1 MDLFT
6 RNDGTTLHY
15 NTLGEGYPVVLIH
28 TAYDNYTV
36 FNDVAKKLAKSFQV
50 VLIDLRGHGYSDKPR
65 HIAFQEFAD
74 DIIAFQEF
82 ADDIIALLDFI
93 YIDQAAFIG
102 HEMAAMIIADL
113 SVRYPGYVSSLTFVN
128 PTSVEGELPEE
139 RLFRKYAHT
148 IRNWDDEKQSKFLND
163 KKYYK
168 PRKMNKFL
176 KHVEDTNSISTKE
189 EIQAIED
196 VFKSTGISDV
206 FSKVA
211 APTLII
217 AGEYGERT
225 TTLEAKEVVDLIEHG
240 DFLVYNTSS
249 LYPFVEEEQRFIE
262 DVTQFITDHC
272 PIRKNHN

>member
-74 DIIAFQEF
+74 DIIA
-82 ADDIIALLDFI
+82 LLDFI

-113 SVRYPGYVSSLTFVN
+113 SVRYPGYVSSLTFFN
-128 PTSVEGELPEE
+128 PTSVEGELP
-139 RLFRKYAHT
+139 
-148 IRNWDDEKQSKFLND
+148 
-163 KKYYK
+163 
-168 PRKMNKFL
+168 
-176 KHVEDTNSISTKE
+176 
-189 EIQAIED
+189 
-196 VFKSTGISDV
+196 
-206 FSKVA
+206 
-211 APTLII
+211 
-217 AGEYGERT
+217 
-225 TTLEAKEVVDLIEHG
+225 
-240 DFLVYNTSS
+240 
-249 LYPFVEEEQRFIE
+249 
-262 DVTQFITDHC
+262 
-272 PIRKNHN
+272 

>member
-65 HIAFQEFAD
+65 H
-74 DIIAFQEF
+74 IAFQEF

-196 VFKSTGISDV
+196 VFKATGISDV